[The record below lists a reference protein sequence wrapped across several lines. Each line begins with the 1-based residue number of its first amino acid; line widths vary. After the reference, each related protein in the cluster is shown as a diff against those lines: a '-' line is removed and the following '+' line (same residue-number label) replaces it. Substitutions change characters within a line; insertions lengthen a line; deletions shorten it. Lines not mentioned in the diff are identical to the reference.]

1 MKQEVHGRLQQ
12 ICSQYILNADSTFS
26 TVEYI
31 NLSSTANVW
40 AWRQN
45 YCTSAVIVA
54 PTIVCPPRTEFCD
67 KDTQQKWFR
76 KHFELASHFHLPMFF
91 HMRAA
96 APDFITI
103 LKEHRS
109 ATTLI
114 EKFAAP
120 VHMLA
125 SWLDHEHASQ
135 IIKPAEHMH
144 STVLSML
151 PS

>member
-1 MKQEVHGRLQQ
+1 MLTVHSALLSTSIYHPLQTSWLRGKNTALQQ
-12 ICSQYILNADSTFS
+12 
-26 TVEYI
+26 
-31 NLSSTANVW
+31 TA
-40 AWRQN
+40 
-45 YCTSAVIVA
+45 A
-54 PTIVCPPRTEFCD
+54 PIIVCAPRTEFCD

-76 KHFELASHFHLPMFF
+76 KHFELASQFHLPMFF

-109 ATTLI
+109 ATTLM

-125 SWLDHEHASQ
+125 SWLDHEHASH

-144 STVLSML
+144 STILSIL